1 MTPAPPKPGRVPY
14 HIFREGISPVPV
26 RRALAVALVV
36 LLVPAYAAAVP
47 IAEVLGA
54 VALNGRFPAAARAD
68 LRIERREGETTRS
81 TRGVLAGLGRVVYV
95 ELEGGTRALIR
106 PGKIAIAG
114 PGAPRRAEPGAPL
127 AGTDLLL
134 EDLAPFT
141 LRCLAT
147 PQISDEG
154 PMGTVVTGAPVP
166 PSAYVLLVLTI
177 EEERGTIAKTQYY
190 RDAISELAKIRRDG
204 GFMQVDGHWRP
215 TEVTVESFRDKTA
228 TRLTLTWRPAP
239 AIPPARFTP
248 AGLRGPGLLGK
259 AH

>member
-1 MTPAPPKPGRVPY
+1 MTPVPPKPGRVPY
-14 HIFREGISPVPV
+14 HISPERISPVRV
-26 RRALAVALVV
+26 RRALGVALVG
-36 LLVPAYAAAVP
+36 LLVPACAAAVP

-54 VALNGRFPAAARAD
+54 VAFNARFPAAARAD

-81 TRGVLAGLGRVVYV
+81 TQGVLAGRGRVVYV
-95 ELEGGTRALIR
+95 EIEGGTRALIR
-106 PGKIAIAG
+106 PGKIAVAG
-114 PGAPRRAEPGAPL
+114 RGAPRRAGPGAPL

-141 LRCLAT
+141 LGRLAT
-147 PQISDEG
+147 PQVSDEG

-190 RDAISELAKIRRDG
+190 RDAISELVKLRRDG
-204 GFMQVDGHWRP
+204 GFTQVDGHWRP

-228 TRLTLTWRPAP
+228 TRLTLTWRPGP
-239 AIPPARFTP
+239 AIPSERFTP
-248 AGLRGPGLLGK
+248 AGLRGPGLL
-259 AH
+259 AETH